1 MSTRSTSTKAV
12 SAGRERI
19 VLVGAGMAALKFLE
33 ELSASCPGKY
43 DVTVLGAEK
52 DAAYNRVLLSS
63 LLAGEAADDDLTLK
77 DRAWYGASGYRL
89 FTDATVSAIDLAA
102 RKVKLSDGRWATY
115 DRLVLATGSE
125 PIRLPLPG
133 GQLPEV
139 VTFRDR
145 SDAATLAKLSGPGKR
160 AIVIGGGLL
169 GLEAAYGLAKLGCVT
184 TVVHVAD
191 KLMERQLDLKAATTL
206 KRSLEKK
213 GIGFALTAQS
223 AEIVGETCVTG
234 LRLAGGEVLP
244 ADMVVMSCGV
254 RPNTALAREA
264 GLEVK
269 RGIVVDDAMRT
280 SDAQVYA
287 IGECAEHAGV
297 VYGLVAPAYE
307 HARTLAAFLA
317 GDEQAAYGGSLLSTN
332 LKVSGVSVFS
342 AGTIEAEEGDDTLVL
357 ADPGHGHYRKFVVRD
372 DRLLGAILVGEAADA
387 LWYLDLIASQAPL
400 GAMRD
405 DLAFGRS
412 FVAAA

>member
-1 MSTRSTSTKAV
+1 
-12 SAGRERI
+12 
-19 VLVGAGMAALKFLE
+19 MAALKFLE
-33 ELSASCPGKY
+33 ELSVACPGKY
-43 DVTVLGAEK
+43 DVTVLGAER

-89 FTDATVSAIDLAA
+89 FTDAVVSAIDLAA
-102 RKVKLSDGRWATY
+102 KRISLTCGRWATY

-145 SDAATLAKLSGPGKR
+145 ADASKIAKLSGPDKS
-160 AIVIGGGLL
+160 AVVIGGGLL
-169 GLEAAYGLAKLGCVT
+169 GLEAAYGLAKLGCAT

-191 KLMERQLDLKAATTL
+191 KLMERQLDLKAAATL
-206 KRSLEKK
+206 KAQLEKK

-223 AEIVGETCVTG
+223 VEIVGEAHVEG
-234 LRLAGGEVLP
+234 LRLASGETLK

-254 RPNTALAREA
+254 RPNVSLARAA

-280 SDAQVYA
+280 SDRSVYA

-307 HARTLAAFLA
+307 HAKTLATFFA
-317 GDEQAAYGGSLLSTN
+317 GDQSAAYAGSLLSTN

-342 AGTIEAEEGDDTLVL
+342 AGAIEAEEGDDTVTL
-357 ADPGHGHYRKFVVRD
+357 ADPASGHYRKFVVRE
-372 DRLLGAILVGEAADA
+372 DRLVGAILVGEAADA
-387 LWYLDLIASQAPL
+387 LWYLGLISSGEPL
-400 GAMRD
+400 GDMRD